1 MDKREKLNSGNYFKI
16 FDKLAVML
24 KAQIPGIIKTLFL
37 KKSKGYISNREN
49 KGSVVGKRRSYIY
62 SDTYI
67 NQKQEGN

>member
-24 KAQIPGIIKTLFL
+24 KAQIPRIIKTLFL
-37 KKSKGYISNREN
+37 KNSKGYISNREN
-49 KGSVVGKRRSYIY
+49 KGSVVGKRRRYVY
-62 SDTYI
+62 PDTYI